1 MADPVLG
8 IGPNVN
14 AYRAALKAPTS
25 QSRQMAQMAR
35 IVTQT
40 LNAAFLNVPMP
51 VSTPTVKRD
60 QDILKLREAIESM
73 VLVLTTTVK
82 EGGFDGIEWP
92 DAASHLFS
100 PEPFR
105 STDQH
110 KIDDDVTL
118 SVRSR
123 QLSEADPEI
132 LAAMEEGL
140 HPLEDADV
148 AQKVAWLAQAQVLH
162 QAILSLQAQSNIER
176 SLAERVLEI
185 RDANSIQTSLALR
198 AKLLTQD
205 EEQEGALQEN
215 QEPRGQSSI
224 EDE

>member
-14 AYRAALKAPTS
+14 AYRAALKAPTA

-35 IVTQT
+35 VVAQT

-51 VSTPTVKRD
+51 VSTPTIKRD
-60 QDILKLREAIESM
+60 RDILKLREAIETM

-100 PEPFR
+100 PEPTR
-105 STDQH
+105 SPNQ
-110 KIDDDVTL
+110 KKVDDNVTL

-123 QLSEADPEI
+123 QLSEMDPEI

-140 HPLEDADV
+140 HPLEDAEV
-148 AQKVAWLAQAQVLH
+148 AQEVAWLAQAQVLH

-176 SLAERVLEI
+176 SLAERILEI
-185 RDANSIQTSLALR
+185 RDAQAIQNTLALR
-198 AKLLTQD
+198 AKRLTQD
-205 EEQEGALQEN
+205 EDPEELLC
-215 QEPRGQSSI
+215 
-224 EDE
+224 EDLDLPEDDE